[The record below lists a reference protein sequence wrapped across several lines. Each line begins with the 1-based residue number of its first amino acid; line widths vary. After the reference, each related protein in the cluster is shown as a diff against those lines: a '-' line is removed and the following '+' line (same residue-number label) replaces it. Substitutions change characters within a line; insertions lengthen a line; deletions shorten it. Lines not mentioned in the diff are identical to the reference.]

1 MNQNEP
7 KSADQKLLFKMKVGR
22 YILTAFVIAMVVG
35 CAITSNWIG
44 AVIGS
49 LALSFQFGLCI
60 GLDKGTKIVYEQWE
74 NSFSKAVEKV
84 ETKKLIVSKRPIY
97 TDNRPPM
104 TEEEVLK
111 ALEDLRL
118 EESFFP
124 KKNC

>member
-1 MNQNEP
+1 
-7 KSADQKLLFKMKVGR
+7 MKVGR